1 MHNLAM
7 NKSNKTVISTLAAL
21 RERHLEAL
29 LKSGVTERAMQ
40 LLSDISTD
48 WIKGSQIAA
57 AEFRRD
63 HRRDTDLLRWLEDRR
78 FIVSEGASPYTPQ
91 FNGFC
96 AALVARKQVAV
107 ALFGEM
113 KKIVSRAL
121 ELLNQN
127 PLRTQVGL
135 DEFILPFSISE
146 LTVPALK
153 LLGSASLGIH
163 FNSGNDLH
171 TVQFS
176 EETLRGRKLLSYVSD
191 YLDTT
196 TRPSGITSHWLQ
208 PAEEG
213 IHTFSINNLR
223 LVEEVHK
230 HASRALSNHQ
240 SAPDTAISSAKSALE
255 STLKYMAHAEGIEM
269 SPAIKLPELLKL
281 CKSVCG
287 LGSDASHKM
296 GRSIASMCTEI
307 AEARNALGDSHG
319 RSPNAPIPTRAEARF
334 IVGVAL
340 HLSDCLLERYEA
352 YRMTLPALQSNND

>member
-1 MHNLAM
+1 MTKPKALE
-7 NKSNKTVISTLAAL
+7 ISTLAAL
-21 RERHLEAL
+21 KERHLEAL
-29 LKSGVTERAMQ
+29 HKFGVTERAIH
-40 LLSDISTD
+40 LLAIISTD
-48 WIKGSQIAA
+48 WIRGGQVAA

-63 HRRDTDLLRWLEDRR
+63 HRRDADLVRWLEDRR
-78 FIVSEGASPYTPQ
+78 FIVSEGTSPYVPL

-96 AALVARKQVAV
+96 AALVARKQVAL

-121 ELLNQN
+121 VLLNQN
-127 PLRTQVGL
+127 PLRTQVRL
-135 DEFILPFSISE
+135 DEFTSPFSVSV

-163 FNSGNDLH
+163 FNTGNDVQ

-176 EETLRGRKLLSYVSD
+176 EDTLRGQKMLSYVSG
-191 YLDTT
+191 YLDMII
-196 TRPSGITSHWLQ
+196 RPSGISSHWLQ
-208 PAEEG
+208 TAGQELN
-213 IHTFSINNLR
+213 TFSINNLL

-230 HASRALSNHQ
+230 HASRALSQHH

-255 STLKYMAHAEGIEM
+255 STLKYIAHTEGIEV
-269 SPAIKLPELLKL
+269 SSAVKLPELFKL
-281 CKSVCG
+281 CKPVCG

-296 GRSIASMCTEI
+296 GRSIASLCTEI
-307 AEARNALGDSHG
+307 AEARNVLGDSHG
-319 RSPNAPIPTRAEARF
+319 KSPDAPAPTRSEARF

-352 YRMTLPALQSNND
+352 HQMTSSMSRTKKQ